1 MWSWHRRAQRDRLRG
16 TSDEVGQCAR
26 SDPRDLARLPRLES
40 LLRKYGTRGAHR
52 TELYSKNRLSMD
64 SRRLRLRLLII
75 ALIAALWM
83 AAALGRLAYL
93 QLFRYGDYL
102 ARAQHQQQ
110 KIVPTSPKRAPI
122 YDRNMHP
129 MAMSIEVDSCFAI
142 PSEIADQ
149 ALAARLVSRV
159 LGVPENVM
167 EQRLASSRSFVWLE
181 RKLSPEK
188 VERIAALNL
197 KGIYFQ
203 KENRR
208 FYPKRDLAAHVLGYV
223 DIDENGQGG
232 IEYALNNRIRRN
244 SGRMMV
250 LTDARHRWFNSRENG
265 HDTSSSVVLTL
276 DEKIQYIA
284 DKALA
289 AAITETHAIAGTI
302 MVQNPANGELLAVAN
317 WPRFNPN
324 AAKDSPPEHMMNRAV
339 AALYE
344 PGSTFKLVTL
354 AAALEEGI
362 TTPGEVVDCQNGAI
376 YIAGHRIRDHKP
388 FGLLTISDV
397 LAKSSDVGAIKIGL
411 RLGAPKLYEYIH
423 ALGFGSPTH
432 VDLPGESRGLL
443 RRVENWTPISVGAIS
458 MGQEIGVTPVQ
469 LINAVSAIANGGLMN
484 RPHVVKELRR
494 NSQALSVDSGL
505 PTNQPRRVLSARTSA
520 TLRLMMEGVVLTGTG
535 KLARLDGWTAAG
547 KTGSAQKIDPA
558 TGRYSPTQLIASF
571 VGFAPLNTPA
581 VAILVSLDSPVGLH
595 EGGQVA
601 APVFKRVAEQTL
613 NYLGVLRDVPIRQ
626 KVLRASRGK
635 ELSGSLPDITDFTPA
650 EGTSAAASMN
660 AVPAAQIATP
670 LPVMQTVA
678 LTDHHEMKAP
688 NLLGKTV
695 REVTEECL
703 RLSLRPTLIG
713 TGVAV
718 EQIPS
723 SGTMIRQGSRVTVQF
738 GRMVAGRSHRKQEHS
753 RW

>member
-1 MWSWHRRAQRDRLRG
+1 MDARRFRF
-16 TSDEVGQCAR
+16 
-26 SDPRDLARLPRLES
+26 
-40 LLRKYGTRGAHR
+40 
-52 TELYSKNRLSMD
+52 
-64 SRRLRLRLLII
+64 RLLIV
-75 ALIAALWM
+75 ASIAALWTT
-83 AAALGRLAYL
+83 AALERLAYL

-129 MAMSIEVDSCFAI
+129 MAMSIEVNSCFAI
-142 PSEIADQ
+142 PSEIADHG
-149 ALAARLVSRV
+149 LAARLISRV
-159 LGVPENVM
+159 LGVSETAI
-167 EQRLASSRSFVWLE
+167 EERLASSRSFVWLE
-181 RKLSPEK
+181 RKLSPDK
-188 VERIAALNL
+188 AERIAALNL

-208 FYPKRDLAAHVLGYV
+208 FYPKRELAAHVLGYV

-232 IEYALNNRIRRN
+232 IEYALNDRIRKS

-250 LTDARHRWFNSRENG
+250 LTDARHHWFNSRENG
-265 HDTSSSVVLTL
+265 NDTSASVVLTL

-284 DKALA
+284 DKELA
-289 AAITETHAIAGTI
+289 AAIAETHSLAGTI
-302 MVQNPANGELLAVAN
+302 IVQNPANGELLAVAN

-324 AAKDSPPEHMMNRAV
+324 TAKDTAPEHMMNRAV

-362 TTPGEVVDCQNGAI
+362 TTPNEVVDCQNGAI

-388 FGLLTISDV
+388 FGPLTISDV

-411 RLGAPKLYEYIH
+411 RLGAPKLYEYIQ
-423 ALGFGSPTH
+423 ALGFGAPTR

-443 RRVENWTPISVGAIS
+443 RRVENWTPISIGAIS
-458 MGQEIGVTPVQ
+458 MGQEIGVTPIQ
-469 LINAVSAIANGGLMN
+469 LISAVSTIANGGLMN

-494 NSQALSVDSGL
+494 NGQTVLMRGALMNGALMNGASMSGAG
-505 PTNQPRRVLSARTSA
+505 TNEPRRVLSARTSA
-520 TLRLMMEGVVLTGTG
+520 TLRQMMEGVVLTGTG
-535 KLARLDGWTAAG
+535 KLARLEGWTTAG

-571 VGFAPLNTPA
+571 VGFAPLNSPA
-581 VAILVSLDSPVGLH
+581 ITILVLLDSPVGLH

-601 APVFKRVAEQTL
+601 APIFKRVAEQTL
-613 NYLGVLRDVPIRQ
+613 NYLGVPRDVPLGERVQ
-626 KVLRASRGK
+626 RASHGK
-635 ELSGSLPDITDFTPA
+635 EPGVRLPDITDF
-650 EGTSAAASMN
+650 AAVEEN
-660 AVPAAQIATP
+660 PAAESGSGERPARISTAM
-670 LPVMQTVA
+670 PVMESVA
-678 LTDHHEMKAP
+678 LTENHEFNAP
-688 NLLGKTV
+688 DLIGKTV

-703 RLSLRPTLIG
+703 RLSLRPGLIG

-718 EQIPS
+718 EQTPS
-723 SGTMIRQGSRVTVQF
+723 AGIMMHAGSRITVQF
-738 GRMVAGRSHRKQEHS
+738 GHIAPKPHRKEAHARGGARRGKS
-753 RW
+753 RHHLG